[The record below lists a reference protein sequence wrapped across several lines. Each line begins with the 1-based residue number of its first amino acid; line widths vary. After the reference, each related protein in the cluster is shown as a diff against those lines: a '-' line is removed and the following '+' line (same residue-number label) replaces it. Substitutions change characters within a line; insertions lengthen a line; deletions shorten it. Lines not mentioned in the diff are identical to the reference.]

1 VKTAGEEFP
10 LMKTPIFAALLLLA
24 AGSARADALLPT
36 EDGTTWQYESVEEQG
51 GPAAGQATTT
61 PVSLQIGRETFAGQ
75 EFIKLETITDDV
87 VTKTEL
93 MTLDDHG
100 WVCHFRGG
108 RDGRMAKLDP
118 PQTIVPA
125 KIKTGD
131 SWESDGEVAGMEV
144 RQHFVVEK
152 EETVTVPAGTFRAF
166 RIHCEDSSVMAVK
179 LDRWFFPGVGFVKES
194 TVVRGPTGGLLQKAN
209 LELLKRP
216 EVIAKPVVTP
226 TPVALPSPTPTAP
239 MRGPAVQTD
248 PAKAGKKLTVEVST
262 DPAGGS
268 KSEFKSD
275 AENIYVRWR
284 GNGLPK
290 DARVRVAWIA
300 EDVGDLV
307 EPNFVIDETES
318 VAPAPDASARFTL
331 GRPPDGWAEGK
342 YRVEFYVND
351 ELEETVR
358 VTIVK

>member
-1 VKTAGEEFP
+1 
-10 LMKTPIFAALLLLA
+10 MKIPVFVAMLLLA

-51 GPAAGQATTT
+51 GPAGGQPTTT
-61 PVSLQIGRETFAGQ
+61 PVTMQIGRETFAGK
-75 EFIKLETITDDV
+75 EFIKLETIIDDV

-93 MTLDDHG
+93 MTLDEHG

-125 KIKTGD
+125 KIKAGD
-131 SWESDGEVAGMEV
+131 SWDTDGEVAGMEI

-152 EETVTVPAGTFRAF
+152 EESVAVAAGTFRAF
-166 RIHCEDSSVMAVK
+166 RIHCEDASVMSVK
-179 LDRWFFPGVGFVKES
+179 LDRWFCPAIGFVKE
-194 TVVRGPTGGLLQKAN
+194 TTIVRGPTGGLLQKAT
-209 LELLKRP
+209 LELQKRP
-216 EVIAKPVVTP
+216 EVIVKPVVTP
-226 TPVALPSPTPTAP
+226 TPIPTPSPTPTAP
-239 MRGPAVQTD
+239 MRGPAVETD

-275 AENIYVRWR
+275 AQNIYVRWR

-331 GRPPDGWAEGK
+331 ARPPDGWAEGR

-358 VTIVK
+358 VTIVP

>member
-1 VKTAGEEFP
+1 MRNAG
-10 LMKTPIFAALLLLA
+10 FAVMVLWA
-24 AGSARADALLPT
+24 AVAARAEPIVPT
-36 EDGTTWQYESVEEQG
+36 DDGTTWQYELREEQG
-51 GPAAGQATTT
+51 GPAAGPATTT
-61 PVSLQIGRETFAGQ
+61 PVTMRIGRETFAGK
-75 EFIKLETITDDV
+75 EFIKLMTMADEV

-93 MTLDDHG
+93 MTLDEHG

-108 RDGRMAKLDP
+108 KDGRMAKLDP

-125 KIKTGD
+125 TIKTGD
-131 SWESDGEVAGMEV
+131 SWDSDGEVAGMEI

-152 EETVTVPAGTFRAF
+152 EESVTVAAGTFRAF
-166 RIHCEDSSVMAVK
+166 KIHCEDSSVMSAK
-179 LDRWFFPGVGFVKES
+179 LDRWFFPGIGFVRET
-194 TVVRGPTGGLLQKAN
+194 TVVRGPTGGLLQRAT
-209 LELLKRP
+209 LDLQKRP
-216 EVIAKPVVTP
+216 EIIAKPAVTP
-226 TPVALPSPTPTAP
+226 TPVPAPTATPTAP
-239 MRGPAVQTD
+239 MRGPAVETD

-275 AENIYVRWR
+275 SPNIYVRWH
-284 GNGLPK
+284 GHGL
-290 DARVRVAWIA
+290 AENATVRVAWIA
-300 EDVGDLV
+300 EDVGELV

-318 VAPAPDASARFTL
+318 VAPTSDASARFTL